1 MSVLVCYLVVV
12 SSVLTFSVV
21 FSSLVFFGKFL
32 SFTESKCKCEFK
44 VEFVFVVFLLFG

>member
-21 FSSLVFFGKFL
+21 FSCFFFGKFL

-44 VEFVFVVFLLFG
+44 FEFVFVVFLLFG